1 MFENI
6 KHDMYTNLKQTSFS
20 WDKRDRINNMSPGI
34 WTSWKH
40 TARLYSISTVPWSQ
54 EGFYVIYLA
63 GSGDATCFVLPSMQM
78 RVWLCVCVCLRKANR
93 AGFTAHSLSNPLQC
107 ITHRL
112 VPPQRHDDFCISWT
126 KEKNSDRQFHPVRGT
141 WHTARPGARCA
152 RMKLALKW
160 DLTWEWE
167 AVKHNDTADTMR
179 RREETGAAKWT
190 GDGGQENDKQS

>member
-78 RVWLCVCVCLRKANR
+78 RVWLCVCVCVYRRESARERELWPSLLSTQCQLRPCRTGLDRNK
-93 AGFTAHSLSNPLQC
+93 PLVHTLPPTLY
-107 ITHRL
+107 THKHT
-112 VPPQRHDDFCISWT
+112 QT
-126 KEKNSDRQFHPVRGT
+126 
-141 WHTARPGARCA
+141 HTA
-152 RMKLALKW
+152 
-160 DLTWEWE
+160 
-167 AVKHNDTADTMR
+167 
-179 RREETGAAKWT
+179 AAWA
-190 GDGGQENDKQS
+190 N

>member
-63 GSGDATCFVLPSMQM
+63 GSGDATCFILPSMQM
-78 RVWLCVCVCLRKANR
+78 RVWLCVCVSEESKQSWIHSSFTLEPLTVHNTP
-93 AGFTAHSLSNPLQC
+93 AGASAATRWLLYFVN
-107 ITHRL
+107 
-112 VPPQRHDDFCISWT
+112 
-126 KEKNSDRQFHPVRGT
+126 KGEKLWRPFRPVWGT

>member
-20 WDKRDRINNMSPGI
+20 WDKRDRINNMSPGR

-78 RVWLCVCVCLRKANR
+78 RVWLCVCVSEESKQSWIHSSFTLEPLTVHNTP
-93 AGFTAHSLSNPLQC
+93 AGASAATRWLLYFVN
-107 ITHRL
+107 
-112 VPPQRHDDFCISWT
+112 
-126 KEKNSDRQFHPVRGT
+126 KGEKLWRPFRPVRGT

>member
-78 RVWLCVCVCLRKANR
+78 RVWLCVCVSEESKQSWIHSSFTLEPLTVHNTP
-93 AGFTAHSLSNPLQC
+93 AGASAATRWLL
-107 ITHRL
+107 
-112 VPPQRHDDFCISWT
+112 HDDFCISWT
-126 KEKNSDRQFHPVRGT
+126 KEKNSDGHFVQFGGRDTRRG
-141 WHTARPGARCA
+141 PGRGVHV
-152 RMKLALKW
+152 W
-160 DLTWEWE
+160 
-167 AVKHNDTADTMR
+167 N
-179 RREETGAAKWT
+179 
-190 GDGGQENDKQS
+190 